1 MAMAAAPL
9 WCGRRRRRKR
19 RVNYQ
24 NLKICEICRAKMQ
37 GVKIKMS
44 TLEIRNLHASVED
57 TEILKGVNLTLHSG
71 EIHALMGPNGSGK
84 STLAY
89 VIAGHPHYEV
99 TEGDILVDGESI
111 LEMEADERTKAGVF
125 LAFQYPVSVPG
136 VSVANFLRT
145 AVSNVRGYTEQ
156 KDSNRSGVIGSN
168 LMPMRDFRKE
178 LTAKMKEYNV
188 DASFARRYLNDGFSG
203 GEKKRTEVLQ
213 MAMLEPKFAILDE
226 SDSGLDIDA
235 LRVVADGINKLATPE
250 RGFLMITHYQRLLN
264 YVKPNYISI
273 FHGGRIVM
281 TGGPEVATMLEE
293 RGYGWVEEEFGTGE
307 LVAA

>member
-1 MAMAAAPL
+1 
-9 WCGRRRRRKR
+9 
-19 RVNYQ
+19 
-24 NLKICEICRAKMQ
+24 
-37 GVKIKMS
+37 MS
-44 TLEIRNLHASVED
+44 VLEIRDLHARVED

-99 TEGDILVDGESI
+99 TQGDILVDGVSL

-125 LAFQYPVSVPG
+125 LAFQYPVAVPG

-145 AVSNVRGYTEQ
+145 AVSNVRGYTAQAAEADG
-156 KDSNRSGVIGSN
+156 KHATIGSN
-168 LMPMRDFRKE
+168 LMPMREFRKE
-178 LTAKMKEYNV
+178 LSEKMKAYNV
-188 DASFARRYLNDGFSG
+188 DPSFARRYLNDGFSG

-264 YVKPNYISI
+264 YVKPDKVSI

-281 TGGPEVATMLEE
+281 TGGPEVAHMLEE
-293 RGYGWVEEEFGTGE
+293 RGYGWVEKEFGPAKPATE
-307 LVAA
+307 SAEPVVA

>member
-1 MAMAAAPL
+1 
-9 WCGRRRRRKR
+9 
-19 RVNYQ
+19 
-24 NLKICEICRAKMQ
+24 
-37 GVKIKMS
+37 MS

-89 VIAGHPHYEV
+89 VIAGHPHYEI
-99 TEGDILVDGESI
+99 TDGDILVDGESI
-111 LEMEADERTKAGVF
+111 LDMEADERTKAGIF
-125 LAFQYPVSVPG
+125 LAFQYPVAVPG

-156 KDSNRSGVIGSN
+156 ADSNRGGVIGSN
-168 LMPMRDFRKE
+168 LMPMRDFRRE

-188 DASFARRYLNDGFSG
+188 DSSFARRYLNDGFSG

-264 YVKPNYISI
+264 YVKPNFVSI
-273 FHGGRIVM
+273 FYGGRIVK
-281 TGGPEVATMLEE
+281 TGGPEVAEMLEE
-293 RGYGWVEEEFGTGE
+293 RGYGWVEQEFGTGE
-307 LVAA
+307 LVTA